1 MVPFDRGGAP
11 PLACRVS
18 SIRGE
23 TGRIVSHSQDA
34 KRGEAG
40 AAEPPRA
47 VSRFGAIAEPLDDP
61 ILADM
66 FARIRATRGHV
77 LNIHRVVGQ
86 APKMLRAQAAYARAL
101 REESSLPR
109 AMQELV
115 ILRIA
120 QVNDSDYEQSVHRPI
135 ALACGVEAAKID
147 ALPTWSDAPVFEPRE
162 RAALDFVDQA
172 AKSGEVDDQTFD
184 ALRQAFS
191 PQEIVELAALIAWY
205 VGNSRFVRAL
215 RIASEDS

>member
-1 MVPFDRGGAP
+1 MPAFAGMTRSESQRRDNP
-11 PLACRVS
+11 RVS
-18 SIRGE
+18 QSPDSNR
-23 TGRIVSHSQDA
+23 
-34 KRGEAG
+34 
-40 AAEPPRA
+40 P
-47 VSRFGAIAEPLDDP
+47 VSRFGDIAEPLDDP

-109 AMQELV
+109 NLQELV

-135 ALACGVEAAKID
+135 ALACGASAAKIE
-147 ALPTWSDAPVFEPRE
+147 ALPAWNAAAVFAPRE
-162 RAALDFVDQA
+162 RAALAFVDQA
-172 AKSGEVDDQTFD
+172 ARSGEVADGVFA
-184 ALRQAFS
+184 ALRAAFS
-191 PQEIVELAALIAWY
+191 PQEIIELAALVAWY

-215 RIASEDS
+215 RVVGEGA

>member
-1 MVPFDRGGAP
+1 MDNPIVPQ
-11 PLACRVS
+11 S
-18 SIRGE
+18 EES
-23 TGRIVSHSQDA
+23 
-34 KRGEAG
+34 K
-40 AAEPPRA
+40 RA
-47 VSRFGAIAEPLDDP
+47 VSRFGDIAEPLEDP

-66 FARIRATRGHV
+66 FRRLRETRGHV

-109 AMQELV
+109 DLQELL

-135 ALACGVEAAKID
+135 TLACGVSEAKIA
-147 ALPTWSDAPVFEPRE
+147 ALPSWSTSSEFEPRE
-162 RAALDFVDQA
+162 RVALRFIDQA
-172 AKSGEVDDQTFD
+172 ARSGEVADDAFQ
-184 ALRQAFS
+184 ALTQAFS
-191 PQEIVELAALIAWY
+191 PQEIVELAALVAWY

-215 RIASEDS
+215 RIASEDAQR

>member
-1 MVPFDRGGAP
+1 M
-11 PLACRVS
+11 
-18 SIRGE
+18 
-23 TGRIVSHSQDA
+23 SQSNDSNA
-34 KRGEAG
+34 VD
-40 AAEPPRA
+40 PPRA
-47 VSRFGAIAEPLDDP
+47 VSRFGAMAEPLDDP

-66 FARIRATRGHV
+66 FQRIRATRGHV
-77 LNIHRVVGQ
+77 LNIHRVAGQ

-109 AMQELV
+109 ATQELM

-135 ALACGVEAAKID
+135 ALACGVAAAKIE
-147 ALPTWSDAPVFEPRE
+147 ALPAWNDASVFEPHE
-162 RAALDFVDQA
+162 RAALAFVDQA
-172 AKSGEVDDQTFD
+172 AKSGEVDDEIFA

-191 PQEIVELAALIAWY
+191 PQEIVELAALVAWY

-215 RIASEDS
+215 RIKSEE